1 MPTQPAPVLYF
12 AYAHDLDRK
21 QMKERAP
28 DSRPRVTAALPNF
41 RLVFLGWSRQWKG
54 GLATIRGT
62 HGARVAGGVYE
73 ISDRDLR
80 HLDNLEGYPRDSNRI
95 NVTVFTEDGEALKA
109 VTYIKTSQAEETR
122 PSPEYLAVIQQGY
135 RDWGIV

>member
-1 MPTQPAPVLYF
+1 MTTKPSSVLYF

-21 QMKERAP
+21 QMQVRAP
-28 DSRPRVTAALPNF
+28 QSHPRVTATLPNF

-62 HGARVAGGVYE
+62 HGAKVAGGVYE
-73 ISDRDLR
+73 ISDQDLR
-80 HLDNLEGYPRDSNRI
+80 RLDNLEGYPRESNRI
-95 NVTVFTEDGEALKA
+95 NVTVFSEEGEALKA
-109 VTYIKTSQAEETR
+109 VTYIKTGSAEETK

>member
-1 MPTQPAPVLYF
+1 MTTKPNPILYF

-21 QMKERAP
+21 QMKTRAP
-28 DSRPRVTAALPNF
+28 DSRPRVTATLPNF

-54 GLATIRGT
+54 GMATLRGT
-62 HGARVAGGVYE
+62 HGAKVAGGVYE
-73 ISDRDLR
+73 ISDQDLR
-80 HLDNLEGYPRDSNRI
+80 RLDNLEGHPREANRL

-109 VTYIKTSQAEETR
+109 VTYIKTGQAEETK

>member
-1 MPTQPAPVLYF
+1 MTTKPAPVLYF

-28 DSRPRVTAALPNF
+28 DSRPRVTAALPSF

-109 VTYIKTSQAEETR
+109 VTYIKTGQAEETR